1 MFVSMCFDVRN
12 NTLDFG
18 GSLKIIEKKRFLF
31 TLGGYGDIIALK
43 GDSSQN

>member
-1 MFVSMCFDVRN
+1 MCFDVRN

-18 GSLKIIEKKRFLF
+18 GSLKIIEKKKRFLF